1 MRSLCFVCLVTLATV
16 AGAGEPPPFT
26 PQTLD
31 PRAGEVCYAVTLA
44 DVDGDDREDV
54 VVVTENR
61 VLWYH
66 NPDWKMRVVIADQT
80 ERDNVCIAPLDIDGD
95 GQIEFA
101 LGAGWLNNRH
111 LGTLYWLKRKASLDD
126 PWSVHPIGRES
137 WAHRIQWG
145 DVLGTGSPQLILSPL
160 NKTRGEGVRLLAYH
174 KPANLLD
181 EAPWKSTVLDESLNG
196 MHAHWTGDL
205 DGNGQTDLLTGSAEG
220 LYWFRRDDQGQL
232 VKSRISAG
240 VEGDPPAAQKTGA
253 GEVKVGRLGKDRVY
267 IAAVEP
273 MHGNHAVIY
282 LQPKGANTDPPAEW
296 ERVVL
301 DDTLGRGHAIW
312 PSDLDRDGIDE
323 LVLGHSDKGTGTPAG
338 PGVFVYSP
346 DETGHVWTKH
356 IIDNGEVATEDLISR
371 DLTGDGWPEIV
382 AVGRATRN
390 VRLYINQG
398 KKQ

>member
-1 MRSLCFVCLVTLATV
+1 MRTFVLIWCLLPVVMAQ
-16 AGAGEPPPFT
+16 AGEPPPFT

-31 PRAGEVCYAVTLA
+31 AKAGEVCYAVTLA
-44 DVDGDDREDV
+44 DVDGDRREDV

-80 ERDNVCIAPLDIDGD
+80 ERDNVCIAPLDLDGD
-95 GQIEFA
+95 GLVEFA

-111 LGTLYWLKRKASLDD
+111 LGTLYWLQRKESLDD
-126 PWSVHPIGRES
+126 SWSVRPIGRES

-145 DVLGTGSPQLILSPL
+145 DVLGTGTPQLILSPL
-160 NKTRGEGVRLLAYH
+160 NKTRGEGVRVLAFH
-174 KPANLLD
+174 RPDNLQSDL
-181 EAPWKSTVLDESLNG
+181 PWKTTVLDERLNG

-205 DGNGQTDLLTGSAEG
+205 DGNGETDLLTASAEG
-220 LYWFRRDDQGQL
+220 LFWFRRGSDGQL
-232 VKSRISAG
+232 VRSRISAG
-240 VEGDPPAAQKTGA
+240 VEGDAPAAQKTGA
-253 GEVKVGRLGKDRVY
+253 GEVKVGRLAPDRVY

-273 MHGNHAVIY
+273 MHGNLAVIY
-282 LQPKGANTDPPAEW
+282 LQPLPSAAGAPADW

-312 PSDLDRDGIDE
+312 PSDLDRDGVDE
-323 LVLGHSDKGTGTPAG
+323 LVLGHSDKGTGDPAG

-346 DETGHVWTKH
+346 DAAGKLWTKH
-356 IIDNGEVATEDLISR
+356 VVDDGEVATEDLISR

-382 AVGRATRN
+382 AVGRATKN
-390 VRLYINQG
+390 VRLYLNQG

>member
-1 MRSLCFVCLVTLATV
+1 MRLFACLCLLLLPSVV
-16 AGAGEPPPFT
+16 GAGEPPPFT

-31 PRAGEVCYAVTLA
+31 PKAGEVCYAVTLA
-44 DVDGDDREDV
+44 DVDGDNREDV

-66 NPDWKMRVVIADQT
+66 NPDWRMRVVIADQT

-111 LGTLYWLKRKASLDD
+111 LGTLYWLKRKTSLDD

-145 DVLGTGSPQLILSPL
+145 DVLGTGTPQLILSPL

-174 KPANLLD
+174 QPANLVA
-181 EAPWKSTVLDESLNG
+181 ETPWKSTVLDESLNG

-205 DGNGQTDLLTGSAEG
+205 DGDGRTDLLTGSAEG
-220 LYWFRRDDQGQL
+220 LYWFRRDAQGAL
-232 VKSRISAG
+232 TKTRISAG
-240 VEGDPPAAQKTGA
+240 VEGETPTPQKTGA
-253 GEVKVGRLGKDRVY
+253 GEVKVGRLGNNRVY

-282 LQPKGANTDPPAEW
+282 LQPQGGNTDEAGEW
-296 ERVVL
+296 ERIVL

-312 PSDLDRDGIDE
+312 PSDLDRDGVDE
-323 LVLGHSDKGTGTPAG
+323 LVLGHSDKGTGEPAG
-338 PGVFVYSP
+338 PGVFVYSS
-346 DETGHVWTKH
+346 DATGKVWKKH
-356 IIDNGEVATEDLISR
+356 TIDNGEVATEDLISR